1 MIVFWWFVVVLW
13 TKKTNF
19 ETDPRD
25 IQLTL
30 QVSKSAI
37 QGDHWIVYAKR
48 FHSQVILTYIHVVF
62 THQGII
68 YLNIIIYLFTLEIL
82 NNNIWNHWLNFVL
95 FILSNNS
102 KMANEY
108 KNQFNSL
115 LSYSFSLFVKNR
127 WFIHRNLTIF
137 RYSWNPLCFINKTT
151 SSS

>member
-1 MIVFWWFVVVLW
+1 MICSRVMDKENKFWNWPEGYTINSTGSQNLPSREIIGSFTLNVPFPGH
-13 TKKTNF
+13 TNLY
-19 ETDPRD
+19 TCC
-25 IQLTL
+25 IHTL
-30 QVSKSAI
+30 
-37 QGDHWIVYAKR
+37 D
-48 FHSQVILTYIHVVF
+48 
-62 THQGII
+62 QGII